1 MHKFFFSLFLFISA
15 TALAQNDIIAKEYF
29 KKGEFEKAAA
39 TYEKLYKKSK
49 NTKHLVQLVKSYQ
62 QLEQYTKAEQL
73 LTNKINNHTIPP
85 LFVELGYNYQLQK
98 DTINAKKQYNL
109 AINAV
114 AENPNNAFGVGNAF
128 QSLSLLNEAVKTYEK
143 AMFLRPDFNFDM
155 QLSRIYGEQ
164 GKIDKM
170 FNSYLNFAERN
181 TSYIPTIKRAIS
193 DFISEN
199 PKNTN
204 NIHLKK
210 LLLKKSQQAPNII
223 WNNFLSW
230 LFIQQKEYNKAFIQE
245 KAIYK
250 RELENLNKIDE
261 LASIASKNKMI
272 GIAKTIYNFI
282 ITTSQIEIEK
292 LNAHLNLLTL
302 EIENSKKKD
311 YKTIQNKFLDLFNT
325 YGKTENTL
333 NLQITYAHFLAFYLN
348 EKQEAITLLK
358 KALNMN
364 LSKYQFAAVK
374 LELGDILVLQEKF
387 NEALIYYTQI
397 QRNLKNSP
405 LAQQARFKIA
415 KTSYYKGDFK
425 WAESQLKVLKS
436 STTQL
441 TANDAL
447 QLKLLISDN
456 KPEDSL
462 QRALKSYA
470 KADLLA
476 FQNKKEDAISILN
489 SILENHKTEAI
500 IPQALLKQAQLH
512 EMLLNFE
519 NAKINY
525 ETLIK
530 NYPDSIL
537 VDDALFALANI
548 YNEQLAQPNL
558 AKPLYEKII
567 FNHAD
572 SIYFVEARKKYRA
585 LRGDTIN

>member
-250 RELENLNKIDE
+250 RELKNLNKIDE

-311 YKTIQNKFLDLFNT
+311 YKAIQNKFLDLFNT

>member
-311 YKTIQNKFLDLFNT
+311 YNAIQNKFLDLFNT

>member
-311 YKTIQNKFLDLFNT
+311 YKAIQNKFLDLFNT